1 MSAAQKKP
9 PSTGASTTA
18 PGRRTP
24 ASTSTPSNSAAP
36 NRSPSR
42 MNGQSGTGTA
52 SAAAGVRRERS
63 VRGGTPLSARAAAR
77 KPADTSDEDAKAEL
91 QAKLEQALAERDEL
105 RETLQGSEQHLEES
119 QKQAAVLQ
127 VKLDDL
133 LRDQGM
139 LEDRVH
145 ESTERIEELENEKKE
160 SVRARRE
167 LEQIY
172 ENEQAATMKEKEE
185 AQMREDE
192 MLSAMQRMKETLAQ
206 RELRD
211 RNGLEDDRRPS
222 LSRTG
227 SFRSSDRS
235 PNPEAGGQFA
245 PPSSLQRS
253 DSRSSSR
260 LVMQKD
266 KIIESLRLEL
276 AEAQIR
282 LVEVENRGGG
292 SLQALEREI
301 LDLKVVNGRLMEEN
315 ESFQLLLSEK
325 TLNGEFGQSDLLR
338 APTSDVRPPSRS
350 PTVQAGTS
358 LADELEG
365 HDDVGSEAGGENE
378 RRLQTEV
385 TSLRDQNKALTLYIN
400 NIVSRLLQHEQFEQ
414 ILDKTPDLMAGLGG
428 PKPPADTDKELPP
441 PPPPKDEVPAEES
454 SQGGAAGLLQRAKS
468 VMGGKPKRP
477 QSTVIQPD
485 QIPKVD
491 EPKVN
496 EDPQTAPRIPLG
508 RNPSTR
514 GHKRGNSDW
523 PAASVV
529 TSMYKG
535 PSPGLQGPTSPG
547 LSSPTSGRSSF
558 FGAATALGAGSRQ
571 VSGSTVPTTISET
584 SNDKDSNDKST
595 NRDSK
600 SSDLSDPDRTN
611 RNSLASTTAI
621 APTDITNR
629 PGSQSETLDV
639 SSNPSSPPR
648 STTSSGDRDARQG
661 GAIMMGSKPRPLR
674 LVQGAQE
681 DDKAKKAANRGSWFG
696 WMNKGGD
703 APAAPAAPGAGGG
716 AGSRF
721 SVYGRSSSGGD
732 GSQPPPQ

>member
-1 MSAAQKKP
+1 MQ
-9 PSTGASTTA
+9 
-18 PGRRTP
+18 
-24 ASTSTPSNSAAP
+24 
-36 NRSPSR
+36 
-42 MNGQSGTGTA
+42 
-52 SAAAGVRRERS
+52 
-63 VRGGTPLSARAAAR
+63 ARL
-77 KPADTSDEDAKAEL
+77 DEL
-91 QAKLEQALAERDEL
+91 QEKLQQSELA
-105 RETLQGSEQHLEES
+105 HEES

-127 VKLDDL
+127 VKLDEAL
-133 LRDQGM
+133 KEQGI
-139 LEDRVH
+139 LEDSNH
-145 ESTERIEELENEKKE
+145 EHTERIEELQNEKRE

-172 ENEQAATMKEKEE
+172 ENERAAMTKEKEE
-185 AQMREDE
+185 AQAREEE
-192 MLSAMQRMKETLAQ
+192 MQSSMQRMKETLAS

-211 RNGLEDDRRPS
+211 RGGLEDDRRPS

-227 SFRSSDRS
+227 SFRSNDRS

-276 AEAQIR
+276 AEAQIK
-282 LVEVENRGGG
+282 LVEMENKGGG
-292 SLQALEREI
+292 SLQALEKDI
-301 LDLKVVNGRLMEEN
+301 LELKVTNGRLMEEN

-325 TLNGEFGQSDLLR
+325 TLNGEFAQSDLLR
-338 APTSDVRPPSRS
+338 APANPDARPPSRS
-350 PTVQAGTS
+350 PTVQGGTS

-365 HDDVGSEAGGENE
+365 HDDIGSEAGGENE
-378 RRLQTEV
+378 RRLQSEV

-414 ILDKTPDLMAGLGG
+414 ILDKTPDLMSGLAA
-428 PKPPADTDKELPP
+428 PSSKKPADTDKELPP
-441 PPPPKDEVPAEES
+441 PPPPKDEANAEEP
-454 SQGGAAGLLQRAKS
+454 QQTGAAGLLQRAKS
-468 VMGGKPKRP
+468 VMGSKPKRP
-477 QSTVIQPD
+477 QSTIIQPD
-485 QIPKVD
+485 QIPKLD

-496 EDPQTAPRIPLG
+496 ENPTTAPSIPLG

-529 TSMYKG
+529 TNMYKG

-571 VSGSTVPTTISET
+571 VSGSTVPTTISE
-584 SNDKDSNDKST
+584 SSHDKDKENLDTST
-595 NRDSK
+595 AIPHRDSK
-600 SSDLSDPDRTN
+600 TSDPSDPNRTN

-629 PGSQSETLDV
+629 PESQSENLDV

-648 STTSSGDRDARQG
+648 STTSSGDRESRQG
-661 GAIMMGSKPRPLR
+661 GAVMMGSKPRPLR
-674 LVQGAQE
+674 LVQGAQ
-681 DDKAKKAANRGSWFG
+681 DDEKAKKAANRGSWFG

-703 APAAPAAPGAGGG
+703 AAPAQTPPASGGG
-716 AGSRF
+716 GLGNRF
-721 SVYGRSSSGGD
+721 SMYGRSVSGGEQ
-732 GSQPPPQ
+732 GGQGQGQQQ